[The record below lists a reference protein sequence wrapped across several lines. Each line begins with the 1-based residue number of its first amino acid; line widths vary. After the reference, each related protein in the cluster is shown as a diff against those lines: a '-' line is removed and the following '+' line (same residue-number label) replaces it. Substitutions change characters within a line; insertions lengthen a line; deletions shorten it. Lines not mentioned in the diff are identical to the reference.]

1 VPDGAETVRVEVPGI
16 DTLLGFKFAVSG
28 AYPCNT
34 SPTFPVKPRIPVTLT
49 VDVQDDPPA
58 IIAMN
63 EGSAEIS
70 KSGCTTST
78 TTEVEPVTVP
88 MVAVAVMSMTYVWAF
103 VPVRALTVRTVDPGT
118 VTVEVLN
125 VGFRGDKGEATSDTW
140 PVKPP
145 DPVIVIVELFDKP
158 PATKVRKYRLG
169 VRSMD
174 APVTVIR
181 ISAWWNRRPPL
192 EKKDASTEME

>member
-16 DTLLGFKFAVSG
+16 GTGPLGFRLATSG
-28 AYPCNT
+28 EYLCNA

-49 VDVQDDPPA
+49 VDVQGDPPA

-63 EGSAEIS
+63 DGSAEIS
-70 KSGCTTST
+70 KSGCKTST
-78 TTEVEPVTVP
+78 TMEVEPVTVP
-88 MVAVAVMSMTYVWAF
+88 TVAVAVMSMTYVWAS
-103 VPVRALTVRTVDPGT
+103 VPGGAITVRSVVPGT
-118 VTVEVLN
+118 VTVEVLSA
-125 VGFRGDKGEATSDTW
+125 GFRGDKGEAMSDTW

-145 DPVIVIVELFDKP
+145 DPVIVIVELFDDP
-158 PATKVRKYRLG
+158 PATRVRKYRLG

-181 ISAWWNRRPPL
+181 ISAWWCRRPL
-192 EKKDASTEME
+192 IAK